1 MQFAMLIYQGTTP
14 LPNTEA
20 WDALP
25 EAEQKQIYADYGAIN
40 KNKVVTPGVALGF
53 PADAKTVRV
62 ETERR
67 SPPRVPSPASTPPSV
82 ATWCSR
88 QRTRLPRSSSL
99 RASQPRGLA
108 ARSKSGP
115 SASTGRSRWPYRGAP
130 GCCW

>member
-40 KNKVVTPGVALGF
+40 KNKVVTPGVALGL

-62 ETERR
+62 ESGKTITTKGPFAGVDAAVGGYLVFEAEDETAAIEFA
-67 SPPRVPSPASTPPSV
+67 ASIP
-82 ATWCSR
+82 
-88 QRTRLPRSSSL
+88 
-99 RASQPRGLA
+99 A
-108 ARSKSGP
+108 ARLG
-115 SASTGRSRWPYRGAP
+115 GAIEVRP
-130 GCCW
+130 VGVYW